1 MKQIISHILYFKK
14 LVFRCYPKFYIF
26 TSLSITQLESTEH
39 CKRFMWTHRR
49 PLGSWNGRVRLV
61 GSQNLFSPGRMAK
74 STSTTLFD
82 GDLILVWLDKA
93 ELLFYILILVFVH
106 HQVTAQ
112 MTVCFPKRSGTRA
125 AGHKARVLWHCFE
138 ASLAEFSFPG
148 QKFSLHAQIVRQKD
162 GLGNVW

>member
-1 MKQIISHILYFKK
+1 MN
-14 LVFRCYPKFYIF
+14 
-26 TSLSITQLESTEH
+26 TQRTTGFWKWEGEVGGVT
-39 CKRFMWTHRR
+39 K
-49 PLGSWNGRVRLV
+49 PLL
-61 GSQNLFSPGRMAK
+61 PGCMVK
-74 STSTTLFD
+74 SMSTTLFD
-82 GDLILVWLDKA
+82 GGLILGWLDKA
-93 ELLFYILILVFVH
+93 ELLFYILILVFLH

-148 QKFSLHAQIVRQKD
+148 QKFSVHAQIVRQKD